1 MLLTSTLLAVT
12 VPVFAQEMDPA
23 EVIGVIDVPDNKIP
37 SIKTADWTTINIT
50 IQDVFG
56 IRWGSLSQNLP
67 IRAKYIWPVI
77 HPNWRPFLGY
87 TSLEL
92 KPEIIEGDPR
102 GWFVEVTPTSITQA
116 DNGKEYNVTLRVKTD
131 DITVDYAVV
140 IGIKVTRL
148 NVYGSPFGESYI
160 YIPVKA
166 SSLNNIKIMSQG
178 VTSKD
183 IAPHSYGY
191 FDVAIQ
197 NLGYYRDMFKLNFV
211 TDNDIIVEAS
221 QQLFVLTPGDS
232 QTVRINVL
240 TPEKFYDVG
249 TPNTIRIYATS
260 STDQNPVLIGTLVVV
275 TKGVYITQFATII
288 LVPIII
294 IGVIL
299 FFLFFYVRKR
309 RNSERYEKP
318 DKPWNIPEE
327 RAYLEELKKTDK
339 AEYERVLKMMDEEY
353 QSAMLWYE
361 DYCQAMKQERNLK
374 PTERKHVFSRLFKK
388 STIREPEEV
397 LQQQKPVEQSVEQT
411 REMQKPIEPENEIPE
426 MIPVEEKPV
435 DRQLLVEADE
445 NKLKAL
451 LKIRRAQEKQRK
463 RLLKK

>member
-1 MLLTSTLLAVT
+1 MLLTSTLLAAT
-12 VPVFAQEMDPA
+12 VPVFAQQLEPA
-23 EVIGVIDVPDNKIP
+23 EVIGVIDAPDNKIP

-67 IRAKYIWPVI
+67 IRAKYIWPII
-77 HPNWRPFLGY
+77 HPSWRPFLGF

-92 KPEIIEGDPR
+92 TPEIVEGDPR
-102 GWFVEVTPTSITQA
+102 GWYAEVTPTAIPQA
-116 DNGKEYNVTLRVKTD
+116 DNGKEYIVTLRVKTD
-131 DITVDYAVV
+131 DIAVDYAVV

-240 TPEKFYDVG
+240 TPEKFYDIG

-294 IGVIL
+294 IA
-299 FFLFFYVRKR
+299 FLIFIFFFYIRKR
-309 RNSERYEKP
+309 RNSERYGKP

-339 AEYERVLKMMDEEY
+339 AEYEHVLKMMDEEY
-353 QSAMLWYE
+353 QSAMLWYK
-361 DYCQAMKQERNLK
+361 DYCQAMKHGRTSTPEEKKRVYLK
-374 PTERKHVFSRLFKK
+374 LFKK
-388 STIREPEEV
+388 LKRREKTVEEKKSEEKSV
-397 LQQQKPVEQSVEQT
+397 WQPKEIQKPA
-411 REMQKPIEPENEIPE
+411 EPVCEIPE

-435 DRQLLVEADE
+435 DQQPLVEADE

-451 LKIRRAQEKQRK
+451 LKIRRAQDKQRK
-463 RLLKK
+463 RFLKK